1 MEILFYIVPILIGLS
16 FIFTIALMVSPKLRG
31 KWMSRQIKAT
41 KHMIKYSKEDLK
53 DIISTSKDV
62 EINAEKEVLD
72 NREDIMK
79 ENVIRKANINKEGIE
94 IATSAI
100 KNGLSNNKIYC
111 KYCGK
116 LIDGDS
122 KYYKEVIYFEKNNN

>member
-1 MEILFYIVPILIGLS
+1 MIILEILFYIVPILIGLS

-31 KWMSRQIKAT
+31 KWMSRQIKVT

-72 NREDIMK
+72 NSEDIMK

-122 KYYKEVIYFEKNNN
+122 KYCKVCGKEQ

>member
-1 MEILFYIVPILIGLS
+1 MIILEILFYIVPILIGLS

-72 NREDIMK
+72 NSEDIMK
-79 ENVIRKANINKEGIE
+79 ENIIIKANINKEGIE

-122 KYYKEVIYFEKNNN
+122 KYCKVCGKEQ

>member
-1 MEILFYIVPILIGLS
+1 MIILEILFYIVPILIGLS

-72 NREDIMK
+72 NSEDIMK

-122 KYYKEVIYFEKNNN
+122 KYCKVCGKEQ

>member
-1 MEILFYIVPILIGLS
+1 MEILFYIVPILIGVS
-16 FIFTIALMVSPKLRG
+16 FVFTIALMISPKLRG

-41 KHMIKYSKEDLK
+41 KHMMEYSKEDLK

-79 ENVIRKANINKEGIE
+79 ENVIRKTNINKEGIE

-122 KYYKEVIYFEKNNN
+122 KYCKVCGKEQ

>member
-1 MEILFYIVPILIGLS
+1 MIILEILFYIVPILIGLS

-53 DIISTSKDV
+53 DIISTSKAV

-122 KYYKEVIYFEKNNN
+122 KYCKVCGKEQ

>member
-1 MEILFYIVPILIGLS
+1 MIILEILFYIVPILIGLS
-16 FIFTIALMVSPKLRG
+16 FIFTIALMISPKLRG

-72 NREDIMK
+72 NSEDIMK
-79 ENVIRKANINKEGIE
+79 ENILRKANINKEGIE

-100 KNGLSNNKIYC
+100 KNGLSNNKKYC

-122 KYYKEVIYFEKNNN
+122 KYCKVCGKEQ

>member
-1 MEILFYIVPILIGLS
+1 MIILEILFYIVPIIIGLS

-79 ENVIRKANINKEGIE
+79 ENVRRKANINKEGIE

-122 KYYKEVIYFEKNNN
+122 KYCKVCGKEQ